1 MTQKSSKQKQSQYVQ
16 EQLITLQKQQMDPLK
31 DQNESNKQF
40 FPKAITRQQENER
53 EERERDRESFVKL
66 GKGKLCFLVTLET
79 K

>member
-1 MTQKSSKQKQSQYVQ
+1 MD
-16 EQLITLQKQQMDPLK
+16 LLQ
-31 DQNESNKQF
+31 DQNENNKLF
-40 FPKAITRQQENER
+40 FANAITRQQENER

>member
-40 FPKAITRQQENER
+40 FPNAITGQQENER